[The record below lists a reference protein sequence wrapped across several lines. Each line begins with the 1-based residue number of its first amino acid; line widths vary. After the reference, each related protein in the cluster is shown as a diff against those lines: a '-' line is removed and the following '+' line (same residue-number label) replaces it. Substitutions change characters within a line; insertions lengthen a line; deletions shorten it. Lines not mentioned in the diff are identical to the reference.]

1 MHCNCNI
8 KVFLVRLKKLVVK
21 NPKIGGIVIS
31 IFTEAFK
38 GSYAYFMFFLE
49 RLNLKRKIAECFIC
63 SILLLKQYKNR
74 FISRKILDNLESIE
88 Q

>member
-1 MHCNCNI
+1 MHCNWNI

-38 GSYAYFMFFLE
+38 GSYAYFMFFF
-49 RLNLKRKIAECFIC
+49 RKIKFKKKDC
-63 SILLLKQYKNR
+63 
-74 FISRKILDNLESIE
+74 
-88 Q
+88 